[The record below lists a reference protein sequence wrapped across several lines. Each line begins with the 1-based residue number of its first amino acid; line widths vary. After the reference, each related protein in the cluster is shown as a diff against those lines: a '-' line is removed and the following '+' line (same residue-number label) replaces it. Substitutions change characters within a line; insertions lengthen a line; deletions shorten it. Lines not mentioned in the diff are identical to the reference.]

1 MNPRRHTS
9 SYISTVQIVAVIVV
23 LLGVCVLLAL
33 MYSPRKPPA
42 PPVSEIKYAERPD
55 GRNLFRG
62 PDDVIPNEAP
72 RLRRR
77 ETMTRRG
84 EEVEPVAET
93 QAAATETPYRLL
105 ITVVDAASNEPL
117 RGVRVEARR
126 RQSDTEMR
134 RIETAMQAARD
145 AGDATML
152 EEARAEAA
160 LLNEDRSG
168 TTDEDGTLT
177 LSFAQAGNY
186 AITCSLRGYMP
197 AEEQAAI
204 GGKDQNPD
212 VAIRVRLSK
221 GATVMGRVTE
231 SGTSVGAPDLR
242 IRVERSG
249 RSGPER
255 LAQFQRDDTPITN
268 ANGEY
273 VVSGLAPG
281 EYSIS
286 VDVRR
291 TPYKAGRVMPYQR
304 VTITRPDQEIR
315 GIDFQV
321 DAAGVVWG
329 YVTSPQRD
337 PVQGADV
344 VLCTSDS
351 VFAQALSAVVR
362 QAPPLTD
369 SSKEDGY
376 YELLGVPLNEE
387 YRLYVTADNHS
398 PQLAD
403 PFILTAA
410 NRSVRID
417 VFMFSGTSVYGV
429 VVDDRRNPV
438 ENAEVICIPSY
449 TKLLSPMESPQ
460 AFRNTRT
467 DAGGNFVIQEVPAG
481 SYQLFAQKRG
491 YKIAAVGQPIYP
503 NGYSDITGVVLALHP
518 VDQGEHTVFG
528 TVTDAAGAPLEG
540 AQVSLEGMSTD
551 AMDSISRQ
559 GRSDGAGRFRFDGIG
574 LGIYRLEVRLDGYSP
589 RTLSRVLLN
598 RENRVVLEASSLVRG
613 MVLVRETN
621 RPPET
626 EYRVAALPMLES
638 AGTAFGLARM
648 AGEPI
653 QTTSMTADGSF
664 ELYVPAGPYRL
675 EASAAG
681 YTPGR
686 LEILLEP
693 GQVLDG
699 IVLYLSREGGTIE
712 GTVVTADG
720 RSPQGTL
727 VMVIEAGSESEA
739 MLIGALGEAAA
750 RKATR
755 VGADGLFSF
764 SDLPAGSYVV
774 VARHDTLAGGDSGV
788 IMLEEQGVVRGIVIR
803 IGTGGGLEGYVFR
816 NGRPVAG
823 AMILVMGSGTTKTAT
838 TERNGYYIVEGLGAG
853 TYQVMMTYASSASLS
868 GVYDAQGIQ
877 VEIEE
882 NRMTRYNF
890 GEGTGVRIAG
900 RCSPGPN
907 SPLGGRAVLRQPGLA
922 LAALGQM
929 VDITQLTGQ
938 STGIDP
944 MGNFMIEDVPP
955 GDWQVDIYYF
965 EFGIRDMLSVRYVH
979 TDIVTVTGEEDTIP
993 LDCAIQF

>member
-1 MNPRRHTS
+1 M
-9 SYISTVQIVAVIVV
+9 
-23 LLGVCVLLAL
+23 
-33 MYSPRKPPA
+33 
-42 PPVSEIKYAERPD
+42 
-55 GRNLFRG
+55 
-62 PDDVIPNEAP
+62 
-72 RLRRR
+72 
-77 ETMTRRG
+77 
-84 EEVEPVAET
+84 
-93 QAAATETPYRLL
+93 
-105 ITVVDAASNEPL
+105 VDAASNEPL
-117 RGVRVEARR
+117 RGARVQARR
-126 RQSDTEMR
+126 KPSEEERR
-134 RIETAMQAARD
+134 RIDAAMQAARD
-145 AGDATML
+145 AGDATLL
-152 EEARAEAA
+152 EEAQAEAR
-160 LLNEDRSG
+160 LLTEDSSG
-168 TTDEDGTLT
+168 TTDENGTIA
-177 LSFAQAGNY
+177 LSFSQAGAY
-186 AITCSLRGYMP
+186 SISCSARGYMP
-197 AEEQAAI
+197 VEEQAMI
-204 GGKDQNPD
+204 GGKEQHPE
-212 VAIRVRLSK
+212 VAIRLRLSK

-231 SGTSVGAPDLR
+231 SGTSVGAPDLP
-242 IRVERSG
+242 IRVERIG
-249 RSGPER
+249 PSGPER
-255 LAQFQRDDTPITN
+255 LAQFQRDDAPVTN
-268 ANGEY
+268 VNGEY
-273 VVSGLAPG
+273 MVSGLAPG

-291 TPYKAGRVMPYQR
+291 SPYKSGRVMPYQR
-304 VTITRPDQEIR
+304 VTVTRPDQEIR

-329 YVTSPQRD
+329 YVTTPRRD
-337 PVQGADV
+337 PIQGADV

-351 VFAQALSAVVR
+351 VFAQALSAMVR

-387 YRLYVTADNHS
+387 YRLYVTAENNS

-417 VFMFSGTSVYGV
+417 VFMFSGTSVYGI

-449 TKLLSPMESPQ
+449 TKLLSPMETPH
-460 AFRNTRT
+460 AFRSTRT
-467 DAGGNFVIQEVPAG
+467 GGDGNFVIQEIPAG

-491 YKIAAVGQPIYP
+491 YKVAAVGQPIYP
-503 NGYSDITGVVLALHP
+503 NGYSDITDVVLALQP
-518 VDQGEHTVFG
+518 VDQGEHIVYG
-528 TVTDAAGAPLEG
+528 TVTDSTGVPLEG

-574 LGIYRLEVRLDGYSP
+574 LGVYRLEVRLDGYSP

-598 RENRVVLEASSLVRG
+598 RENRVVLEASSLLRG
-613 MVLVRETN
+613 VVLVRDTN

-648 AGEPI
+648 AGDPI
-653 QTTSMTADGSF
+653 QTTTMTPDGAF
-664 ELYVPAGPYRL
+664 GLYVPAGPYRL

-681 YTPGR
+681 YTAGR
-686 LEILLEP
+686 LEIFLEA
-693 GQVLDG
+693 GQVMDG
-699 IVLYLSREGGTIE
+699 IVLYLSREGGAIE

-720 RSPQGTL
+720 SSPQGAL

-755 VGADGLFSF
+755 VGADGVFSF
-764 SDLPAGSYVV
+764 TDLPAGSYVV
-774 VARHDTLAGGDSGV
+774 VAQHDTLAGGDSGV
-788 IMLEEQGVVRGIVIR
+788 IMLDEQGVVRGIVIR
-803 IGTGGGLEGYVFR
+803 IGTRGGLEGYVFR

-838 TERNGYYIVEGLGAG
+838 TDRNGYYIVEGLGAG

-907 SPLGGRAVLRQPGLA
+907 SPLGGRAVLRPPGLG
-922 LAALGQM
+922 LATLGQM

-944 MGNFMIEDVPP
+944 LGNFMIENVPP

-965 EFGIRDMLSVRYVH
+965 EFGIRDMFSVRYVH
-979 TDIVTVTGEEDTIP
+979 TEIVTVTGEEDTIP